1 MFKLGSDN
9 LDKRVYLLSVVRLI
23 SSVTSGFT
31 LFCAPV
37 HFINTVGIDG
47 HLVGVGIGSGGIASA
62 AGRLAGGFTADNGMK
77 GRMVTL
83 WTALALMAIGSII
96 LSSAANFS
104 VFVSGSVSLGLGF
117 GLFSPA
123 ADALIADITPQK
135 KLSVAYGYNR
145 LANWIGLGSGLS
157 LGTILMSVSGTYL
170 ALFAFCAAVYTIL
183 LAVTHL
189 SLINFKRPSSTRTQH
204 KDFRQRLD
212 AAMRDSRLISFILL
226 NIGLTCNTLFVMTAV
241 PLYLVNC
248 MDQVHNQQS
257 NHGVFTLFLLFIVI
271 CAVCQMPIAKSLT
284 NLRPATTMILA
295 SLIWSVAF
303 TSLWVNNFGI
313 FDPLFLSILTI
324 VVLAIASAIYG
335 PSATSYMVSIAPSD
349 SRALYLSINS
359 LCWGIARVI
368 APSIGLAIVS
378 SGVDPASSLWLGL
391 AIINGLII
399 VPGLLIIDNF
409 SISLPSPVS
418 VPLKVRD

>member
-1 MFKLGSDN
+1 MFKTGSDN
-9 LDKRVYLLSVVRLI
+9 LDKRVYLLSAVRLI
-23 SSVTSGFT
+23 SSITSGFT

-47 HLVGVGIGSGGIASA
+47 HLVGLGIGSGGIASA
-62 AGRLAGGFTADNGMK
+62 LGRLIGGFTADNGME
-77 GRMVTL
+77 GRKATV
-83 WTALALMAIGSII
+83 WTALALMAIGSLI
-96 LSSAANFS
+96 LSSAANFL
-104 VFVSGSVSLGLGF
+104 VFVLGSVSLGLGF

-123 ADALIADITPQK
+123 ADALIADITPQE
-135 KLSVAYGYNR
+135 KLSLAYGYNR
-145 LANWIGLGSGLS
+145 LANWLGLGSGLS
-157 LGTILMSVSGTYL
+157 LGTILISTSGTYL
-170 ALFAFCAAVYTIL
+170 ALFAFCAAMYTIL
-183 LAVTHL
+183 L
-189 SLINFKRPSSTRTQH
+189 LIAYLLLNNFKDNSSTRTQH
-204 KDFRQRLD
+204 NGLRQRLD
-212 AAMRDSRLISFILL
+212 DALRDSKLISIILL

-248 MDQVHNQQS
+248 MEQSYNQQGS
-257 NHGVFTLFLLFIVI
+257 HDVFTLFLLFIVI

-295 SLIWSVAF
+295 SGIWSVAF
-303 TSLWVNNFGI
+303 TSLWINNFGI

-359 LCWGIARVI
+359 LCWGIARMI
-368 APSIGLAIVS
+368 APSVGLAVVS
-378 SGVDPASSLWLGL
+378 SGVNPASSLWLGL
-391 AIINGLII
+391 AIINAMII
-399 VPGLLIIDNF
+399 VPGLLIIDNL